1 MKPDAE
7 FFHNTAQNH
16 AIIKRVISLARA
28 TPRDF
33 PDIYAL
39 QEENLVTNLAPDAR
53 GDGFVTT
60 PFTLELMG
68 ELCGQDRF
76 LVARDEESGALAG
89 YAFMGS
95 WAFCARWPA
104 FRVAIARFPLHW
116 GEREIE
122 VERTFQYG
130 PVCVA
135 SRFRGQGVL
144 PLLFEGVKRE
154 MRAEFEI
161 GTTWINKAN
170 GRSMHA
176 HTQKLGLVPLDEFDL
191 NDNRF
196 VLLAF
201 ETRANG

>member
-1 MKPDAE
+1 M
-7 FFHNTAQNH
+7 N
-16 AIIKRVISLARA
+16 RVISLARA

-53 GDGFVTT
+53 ADGFVTT
-60 PFTLELMG
+60 PFTLQLMG
-68 ELCGQDRF
+68 ELRGNDRF
-76 LVARDEESGALAG
+76 LVARDDDSGALAG
-89 YAFMGS
+89 YVFMGS

-116 GEREIE
+116 GERTIE

-144 PLLFEGVKRE
+144 PMLFEGVKAA
-154 MRAEFEI
+154 MRPQFEV

-170 GRSMHA
+170 GRSMNA

-191 NDNRF
+191 NGSRF

-201 ETRANG
+201 ETGANG

>member
-1 MKPDAE
+1 
-7 FFHNTAQNH
+7 
-16 AIIKRVISLARA
+16 VISLSRA
-28 TPRDF
+28 TTRDF

-60 PFTLELMG
+60 PFSRALMG
-68 ELCGQDRF
+68 ELRGQDRF
-76 LVARDEESGALAG
+76 LVARHDESGALAG
-89 YAFMGS
+89 YVFMGS

-116 GEREIE
+116 GERTIQLEQ
-122 VERTFQYG
+122 TFQYG

-144 PLLFEGVKRE
+144 PLLFEGVK
-154 MRAEFEI
+154 AETRPQFEV

-170 GRSMHA
+170 GRSMNA
-176 HTQKLGLVPLDEFDL
+176 HTQKLGLTSLDEFDL

-201 ETRANG
+201 ETG